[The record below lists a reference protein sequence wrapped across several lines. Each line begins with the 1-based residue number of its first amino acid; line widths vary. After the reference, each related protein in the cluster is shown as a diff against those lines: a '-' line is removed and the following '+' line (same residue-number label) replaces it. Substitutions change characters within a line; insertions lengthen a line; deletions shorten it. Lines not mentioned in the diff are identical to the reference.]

1 MNFHLLSVA
10 EIYKLLDSSAEGL
23 SAEEGEQ
30 RLQQYGQNRLAER
43 KKVSAAVLLLYQLKE
58 VMVLILLAAAA
69 ISMVTGDTKDAI
81 VIIAIVILNA
91 IIGFVQ
97 EYRAGKAME
106 ALKKLSASYAT
117 VRRSGHIRQL
127 PATAIV
133 PGDVVILEAGVIV
146 PADIRLTQSHSLR
159 IDESALT
166 GEASA
171 VEKCTEEINIPLLP
185 LGDRL
190 NMAYKS
196 TIVSY
201 GRGEGMIVATGINT
215 EIGRIAQL
223 LEADEQQ
230 TPLQKRLADFGK
242 KISIIVV
249 IICMVLFVAGWMRGE
264 DTIKML
270 LTSISIAVA
279 AIPEALPAV
288 ITIALALGAKRMVR
302 QNALIR
308 KLTAV
313 EALGS
318 VTYICSDKT
327 GTITQN
333 QMKVTDMWLS
343 PSSGGLYDLSARD
356 LLLLAM
362 EMNHDV
368 VKDENDSLVGDATEI
383 ALAKYASSHF
393 HHAKYSDGKRTHE
406 LPFDPGRKRMTTIYP
421 FQNKW
426 LIVTKGAVETVL
438 AICHPSIDDT
448 IAEKAIDF
456 AKQGKRVLAYA
467 ICILDRLP
475 DVIAIETIEHHLQC
489 IGLVAM
495 MDAPR
500 EGVKQAIADCYE
512 AGITPVMIT
521 GDHPVTAKTIAI
533 ETGIIRHETDRIMT
547 GPELD
552 GLPDAEY
559 ERSIA
564 DIKVYA
570 RVSPE
575 QKLRIIK
582 TLQQKNELVA
592 MTGDGVNDAPA
603 LKRANIGIAMGITGT
618 EVSKES
624 AHMILLDD
632 NFTSIILAVR
642 EGRRIFDNIRKF
654 IKYVMTCNGGELWT
668 ICLAPLAGLPVPLLP
683 VQILWV
689 NLVTD
694 GLPGLAFTVEPAEE
708 NVLKRL
714 PRKPGESFFAGGLGV
729 HILWVG
735 SLLGTLCL
743 GIQACTFYFG
753 HYNWQTMIFTVLS
766 ISQLGHAMAIRSD
779 TKSLFKQGVFG
790 NRQLALAVLLTL
802 GLQIAAVYVPF
813 MQNMLGTQP
822 LSIPELLICILL
834 SSIVFW
840 AVEIE
845 KYCKR
850 NRMQKNTGSSFRKN
864 EFAQE
869 QQDIK

>member
-1 MNFHLLSVA
+1 MNHHLLSVA
-10 EIYKLLDSSAEGL
+10 EIYKLFDSSAEGL
-23 SAEEGEQ
+23 STEEAEL
-30 RLQQYGQNRLAER
+30 RLLQYGQNKLAER
-43 KKVSAAVLLLYQLKE
+43 KKVSAAFLLFRQLKE
-58 VMVLILLAAAA
+58 VMILILLAAAA
-69 ISMVTGDTKDAI
+69 ISLVTGDTKDAV
-81 VIIAIVILNA
+81 VIIAIVALNA

-97 EYRAGKAME
+97 EYRAGKAMD
-106 ALKKLSASYAT
+106 ALKKLSASFAT
-117 VRRSGHIRQL
+117 VRRSGHLHQL
-127 PATAIV
+127 EATSLV
-133 PGDVVILEAGVIV
+133 PGDIVILETGGIV

-159 IDESALT
+159 IDESTLT
-166 GEASA
+166 GESTA
-171 VEKCTEEINIPLLP
+171 VEKCTEEINIPHLP

-190 NMAYKS
+190 NMVHKS

-201 GRGEGMIVATGINT
+201 GRGEGMVVATGMNT

-223 LEADEQQ
+223 LREEELQ

-242 KISIIVV
+242 KLSIIVV
-249 IICMVLFVAGWMRGE
+249 IICMALFVAGWMRGE

-288 ITIALALGAKRMVR
+288 ITIALALGAKRMIR

-308 KLTAV
+308 KLPAV
-313 EALGS
+313 ETLGS
-318 VTYICSDKT
+318 VTFICSDKT

-333 QMKVTDMWLS
+333 QMKVTDIWLS
-343 PSSGGLYDLSARD
+343 PSSTGLYDLSARE

-368 VKDENDSLVGDATEI
+368 VKDENDLLIGDPTEI
-383 ALAKYASSHF
+383 ALAKYASSNF
-393 HHAKYSDGKRTHE
+393 HHAVYSGIKRLHE
-406 LPFDPGRKRMTTIYP
+406 LPFDVGRKRMTTIYP
-421 FQNKW
+421 FQNRW
-426 LIVTKGAVETVL
+426 LIITKGAVETVL
-438 AICHPSIDDT
+438 DICNPSIDDP
-448 IAEKAIDF
+448 IAEKAVQF
-456 AKQGKRVLAYA
+456 AAQGKRVLAYA
-467 ICILDRLP
+467 ICMLDILP
-475 DVIAIETIEHHLQC
+475 DAIAIETIEHHLQC

-500 EGVKQAIADCYE
+500 EGVKQAIADCYA

-521 GDHPVTAKTIAI
+521 GDHPVTAKTIAM
-533 ETGIIRHETDRIMT
+533 ETGILRYEADRLIT
-547 GPELD
+547 GLELD
-552 GLPDAEY
+552 ELADDAY
-559 ERSIA
+559 ERIIA

-582 TLQQKNELVA
+582 MLQHKKEFVA

-618 EVSKES
+618 DVSKES

-654 IKYVMTCNGGELWT
+654 IKYVMACNGGELWT
-668 ICLAPLAGLPVPLLP
+668 ICLAPLAGLPVPLIP
-683 VQILWV
+683 VQILWI

-694 GLPGLAFTVEPAEE
+694 GLPGLAFTAEPAEE

-714 PRKPGESFFAGGLGV
+714 PRKPGESFFAGGLGF

-735 SLLGTLCL
+735 ILMGIICF
-743 GIQACTFYFG
+743 GIQACTFYIG
-753 HYNWQTMIFTVLS
+753 NNHWQTMIFTVLS

-779 TKSLFKQGVFG
+779 TKSLFRQGVFG
-790 NRQLALAVLLTL
+790 NRQLVFAVLLTL
-802 GLQIAAVYVPF
+802 GLQIAAIYVPF
-813 MQNMLGTQP
+813 MQDMLGTQP
-822 LSIPELLICILL
+822 LSIPELLICIML

-845 KYCKR
+845 KHIKR
-850 NRMQKNTGSSFRKN
+850 KGQKRT
-864 EFAQE
+864 
-869 QQDIK
+869 QDNH